1 MRNAL
6 DIRMVANRYA
16 AKLQL
21 CSPQDPASFSL
32 ARAVHGHMIASGFKP
47 RGHFLNRLLEVYC
60 KSSNLVYARQLF
72 DEIPSPDAIARTTLI
87 TAYSA
92 SGNLKLGREIFNG
105 TPLHLRDTVF
115 YNAMI
120 IGYSHNDDGYS
131 ALELFRAM
139 RRDDFRPDD
148 FTFTSVLS
156 ALVLVVDNEQQC
168 GQMHCAVV
176 KSGMG
181 CVSSSVLNA
190 LLSVYVKCASPLA
203 ISSSGMVSARKLFDE
218 MPRRDE
224 LTWTM
229 MITGYVRNDDL
240 NGAREVFDSMAEKL
254 GAAWNAMI
262 SGYVHHGCFQEALI
276 MFRKMRSLGIQH
288 DEVTYTTIISACAN
302 GGFFQQGKQVHAY
315 ILKNELN
322 PNHNFL
328 LSVSNALITL
338 YCKNDKVDEA
348 RKVFRQ
354 MPLRNTVTWNAILS
368 GYVNAGR
375 IEEAKSFFKEMPEKN
390 LLTLTVMI
398 SGLAQNGFGDE
409 GLKLFKQMRL
419 DGFEP
424 CDYAFTG
431 AITACSVLGALENG
445 RQLHAQLVHL
455 GYNSNLS
462 VGNALISMY
471 ARCGVLEAAESVFL
485 SMPFVDL
492 VSWNAMIAA
501 LGQHG
506 YGAKAIELFDQML
519 KNGVFPDRITFLTV
533 LTACCHAGLVEEGRH
548 YFSLMLENYGISPD
562 EDHYARMVD
571 LFCRAGMFSYAK
583 NIINTMPS
591 KPGAPVWEALLAGC
605 RIHSNLDLGIEAAEQ
620 LFELTP
626 HHDGTYVLLSNMYA
640 DVGRWNDVAKVR
652 KLMRDKGV
660 QKEPA
665 CSWIEV
671 ENEVHVFLVDDD
683 VHPEVVSVYRYLEEL
698 GLEMKKL
705 GYVPDTK
712 YVLHDMECEQ
722 KEHALS
728 THSEKVAVA
737 FGLMKLP
744 PGATVRVFKNLRI
757 CGDCHNAFKFMSKV
771 VKREIIVRDRKRSS
785 SGKGREG
792 GKPLF
797 PYDFPARNRTVW

>member
-1 MRNAL
+1 
-6 DIRMVANRYA
+6 MVANRYA

-92 SGNLKLGREIFNG
+92 SGNLKLGQEIFNG

-120 IGYSHNDDGYS
+120 IGYSHNDDGLS

-218 MPRRDE
+218 MPKRDE
-224 LTWTM
+224 LTWTT

-315 ILKNELN
+315 ILKNEPN
-322 PNHNFL
+322 PIHNFL

-348 RKVFRQ
+348 RKVFDQ
-354 MPLRNTVTWNAILS
+354 MSLRNTVTWNAILS

-375 IEEAKSFFKEMPEKN
+375 IEEAKSFFEEMPEKN

-471 ARCGVLEAAESVFL
+471 ARGGVLEAAESVFL

-492 VSWNAMIAA
+492 VSWNTMIAA

-548 YFSLMLENYGISPD
+548 YFSLMFENYGISPD

-626 HHDGTYVLLSNMYA
+626 QHDGTYVLLSNMYA

-771 VKREIIVRDRKRSS
+771 VKREIIVRDRKRFHHFNNGECSC
-785 SGKGREG
+785 GN
-792 GKPLF
+792 
-797 PYDFPARNRTVW
+797 YW

>member
-6 DIRMVANRYA
+6 DIRLVASRYA
-16 AKLQL
+16 EKLQL

-32 ARAVHGHMIASGFKP
+32 ARAVHAHMIASGFKP
-47 RGHFLNRLLEVYC
+47 RGHFLNRLLEMYC

-72 DEIPSPDAIARTTLI
+72 DEIPNPGAITRTTLI
-87 TAYSA
+87 TAYCA
-92 SGNLKLGREIFNG
+92 LGNLELGREVFNG
-105 TPLHLRDTVF
+105 TPLYMRDSVF

-120 IGYSHNDDGYS
+120 TGYSHNGDGHS

-176 KSGMG
+176 KTGMG

-190 LLSVYVKCASPLA
+190 LLSVYVKRASELG
-203 ISSSGMVSARKLFDE
+203 ISCSAMVSARKLFEE
-218 MPRRDE
+218 MPKRDE
-224 LTWTM
+224 LTWTT

-240 NGAREVFDSMAEKL
+240 NGAREVFDAMVEKL

-262 SGYVHHGCFQEALI
+262 SGYVHCGCFQEALI
-276 MFRKMRSLGIQH
+276 LCRKMCFLGIQY
-288 DEVTYTTIISACAN
+288 DDITYTTIISACAN
-302 GGFFQQGKQVHAY
+302 VGFFQMGKQVHAY

-322 PNHNFL
+322 PN
-328 LSVSNALITL
+328 
-338 YCKNDKVDEA
+338 
-348 RKVFRQ
+348 
-354 MPLRNTVTWNAILS
+354 
-368 GYVNAGR
+368 GR
-375 IEEAKSFFKEMPEKN
+375 TEEAKSFFEEMPEKN

-419 DGFEP
+419 DGFKP
-424 CDYAFTG
+424 CDFAFAG
-431 AITACSVLGALENG
+431 ALTACSVLGALENG

-455 GYNSNLS
+455 GYESSLS
-462 VGNALISMY
+462 VGNAMISMY
-471 ARCGVLEAAESVFL
+471 ARCGVVEAAESVFVT
-485 SMPFVDL
+485 MPSVDL
-492 VSWNAMIAA
+492 VSWNSMIAA

-506 YGAKAIELFDQML
+506 HGVKAIELFDQML
-519 KNGVFPDRITFLTV
+519 KEGVFPDRITFLTV
-533 LTACCHAGLVEEGRH
+533 LTACSHAGLVEEGRH
-548 YFSLMLENYGISPD
+548 YFNSMLESYGITPG

-571 LFCRAGMFSYAK
+571 LFCRAGMFSYAR
-583 NIINTMPS
+583 NVIDTMPS

-605 RIHSNLDLGIEAAEQ
+605 RIHGNVDLGIEAAEQ
-620 LFELTP
+620 LFQLMP
-626 HHDGTYVLLSNMYA
+626 QHDGAYVLLSNMYA

-652 KLMRDKGV
+652 KLMRDQAV
-660 QKEPA
+660 RKEPA

-671 ENEVHVFLVDDD
+671 ENKVHVFMVDDD
-683 VHPEVVSVYRYLEEL
+683 VHPEVLSVYRYLEQL

-705 GYVPDTK
+705 GYIPDTK
-712 YVLHDMECEQ
+712 FVLHDMEYEQ

-728 THSEKVAVA
+728 THSEKLAVG
-737 FGLMKLP
+737 FGIMKLP
-744 PGATVRVFKNLRI
+744 PGATVRVFKNIRI

-771 VKREIIVRDRKRSS
+771 ASREIIVRDRKRFHHFKNGECSC
-785 SGKGREG
+785 RD
-792 GKPLF
+792 
-797 PYDFPARNRTVW
+797 YW

>member
-6 DIRMVANRYA
+6 DIRLVANRYA
-16 AKLQL
+16 EKLQL

-32 ARAVHGHMIASGFKP
+32 ARAVHAHMIASGFKP
-47 RGHFLNRLLEVYC
+47 RGHFLNRLLEMYC

-72 DEIPSPDAIARTTLI
+72 DEIPNPGAITRTTLI
-87 TAYSA
+87 TAYCA
-92 SGNLKLGREIFNG
+92 LGNLELGREVFNG
-105 TPLHLRDTVF
+105 TPLYMRDSVF

-120 IGYSHNDDGYS
+120 TGYSHNGDGHS

-176 KSGMG
+176 KTGMG

-190 LLSVYVKCASPLA
+190 LLSVYVKRASELG
-203 ISSSGMVSARKLFDE
+203 ISCSAMVSARKLFEE
-218 MPRRDE
+218 MPKRDE
-224 LTWTM
+224 LTWTT

-240 NGAREVFDSMAEKL
+240 NGAREVFDAMVEKL

-262 SGYVHHGCFQEALI
+262 SGYVHCGCFQEALI
-276 MFRKMRSLGIQH
+276 LCRKMCFLGIQY
-288 DEVTYTTIISACAN
+288 DDITYTTIISACAN
-302 GGFFQQGKQVHAY
+302 VGFFQMGKQVHAY

-322 PNHNFL
+322 PNRR
-328 LSVSNALITL
+328 T
-338 YCKNDKVDEA
+338 
-348 RKVFRQ
+348 
-354 MPLRNTVTWNAILS
+354 
-368 GYVNAGR
+368 
-375 IEEAKSFFKEMPEKN
+375 EEAKSFFEEMPEKN

-419 DGFEP
+419 NGFKP
-424 CDYAFTG
+424 CDFAFAG
-431 AITACSVLGALENG
+431 ALTACSVLGALENG

-455 GYNSNLS
+455 GYESSLS
-462 VGNALISMY
+462 VGNAMISMY
-471 ARCGVLEAAESVFL
+471 ARCGVVEAAESVFVT
-485 SMPFVDL
+485 MPSVDL
-492 VSWNAMIAA
+492 VSWNSMIAA

-506 YGAKAIELFDQML
+506 HGVKAIELFDQML
-519 KNGVFPDRITFLTV
+519 KEGVFPDRITFLTV
-533 LTACCHAGLVEEGRH
+533 LTACSHAGLVEEGRH
-548 YFSLMLENYGISPD
+548 YFNSMLESYGITPG

-571 LFCRAGMFSYAK
+571 LFCRAGMFSYAR
-583 NIINTMPS
+583 NVIDTMPS

-605 RIHSNLDLGIEAAEQ
+605 RIHGNVDLGIEAAEQ
-620 LFELTP
+620 LFQLMP
-626 HHDGTYVLLSNMYA
+626 QHDGAYVLLSNMYA

-652 KLMRDKGV
+652 KLMRDQAV
-660 QKEPA
+660 RKEPA

-671 ENEVHVFLVDDD
+671 ENKVHVFMVDDD
-683 VHPEVVSVYRYLEEL
+683 VHPEVLSVYRYLEQL

-705 GYVPDTK
+705 GYIPDTK
-712 YVLHDMECEQ
+712 FVLHDMEYEQ

-728 THSEKVAVA
+728 THSEKLAVG
-737 FGLMKLP
+737 FGIMKLP
-744 PGATVRVFKNLRI
+744 PGATVRVFKNIRI

-771 VKREIIVRDRKRSS
+771 ASREIIVRDRKRFHHFKNGECSC
-785 SGKGREG
+785 RD
-792 GKPLF
+792 
-797 PYDFPARNRTVW
+797 YW

>member
-60 KSSNLVYARQLF
+60 KSSNVVYARQLF

-120 IGYSHNDDGYS
+120 IGYSHNDDGLS

-156 ALVLVVDNEQQC
+156 ALVLVVGNEQQC

-203 ISSSGMVSARKLFDE
+203 ISSSAMVSARKLFDE
-218 MPRRDE
+218 MPKRDE
-224 LTWTM
+224 LTWTT

-240 NGAREVFDSMAEKL
+240 NGAREVFESMAEKL

-288 DEVTYTTIISACAN
+288 DEVTYTTVISACAN
-302 GGFFQQGKQVHAY
+302 GGFFQQGKQSMRHGRFLIRCHLE
-315 ILKNELN
+315 IL
-322 PNHNFL
+322 L
-328 LSVSNALITL
+328 LGTQS
-338 YCKNDKVDEA
+338 Y
-348 RKVFRQ
+348 Q
-354 MPLRNTVTWNAILS
+354 
-368 GYVNAGR
+368 
-375 IEEAKSFFKEMPEKN
+375 
-390 LLTLTVMI
+390 
-398 SGLAQNGFGDE
+398 GLAQNGFGDE

-424 CDYAFTG
+424 CDYAYTG

-506 YGAKAIELFDQML
+506 YGAKAIQLFDQML

-548 YFSLMLENYGISPD
+548 YFSLMFENYGISPD

-626 HHDGTYVLLSNMYA
+626 QHDGTYVLLSNMYA

-652 KLMRDKGV
+652 KLMRDQGV

-771 VKREIIVRDRKRSS
+771 VKREIIVRDRKRFHHFKNGECSC
-785 SGKGREG
+785 GN
-792 GKPLF
+792 
-797 PYDFPARNRTVW
+797 YW

>member
-21 CSPQDPASFSL
+21 CSPQDPTSFSL

-120 IGYSHNDDGYS
+120 IGYSHNDDGLS

-218 MPRRDE
+218 MPKRDE
-224 LTWTM
+224 LTWTT

-262 SGYVHHGCFQEALI
+262 SGYVHHGCFLEALI

-348 RKVFRQ
+348 RKAFHQ

-375 IEEAKSFFKEMPEKN
+375 IEEAKSFFEEMPEKN

-506 YGAKAIELFDQML
+506 YGTKAIELFDQMS

-548 YFSLMLENYGISPD
+548 YFILMLENYGISPD

-626 HHDGTYVLLSNMYA
+626 QHDGTYVLLSNMYA

-771 VKREIIVRDRKRSS
+771 VKREIIVRDRKRFHHFNNGECSC
-785 SGKGREG
+785 GN
-792 GKPLF
+792 
-797 PYDFPARNRTVW
+797 YW

>member
-21 CSPQDPASFSL
+21 CSPQDPTSFSL

-120 IGYSHNDDGYS
+120 IGYSHNDDGLS

-218 MPRRDE
+218 MPKRDE
-224 LTWTM
+224 LTWTT

-262 SGYVHHGCFQEALI
+262 SGYVHHGCFLEALI

-302 GGFFQQGKQVHAY
+302 GGFFQQGKQSMRHGRLFIRCHLE
-315 ILKNELN
+315 IL
-322 PNHNFL
+322 L
-328 LSVSNALITL
+328 LGMQS
-338 YCKNDKVDEA
+338 Y
-348 RKVFRQ
+348 Q
-354 MPLRNTVTWNAILS
+354 
-368 GYVNAGR
+368 
-375 IEEAKSFFKEMPEKN
+375 
-390 LLTLTVMI
+390 
-398 SGLAQNGFGDE
+398 GLAQNGFGDE

-506 YGAKAIELFDQML
+506 YGTKAIELFDQMS

-548 YFSLMLENYGISPD
+548 YFILMLENYGISPD

-626 HHDGTYVLLSNMYA
+626 QHDGTYVLLSNMYA

-771 VKREIIVRDRKRSS
+771 VKREIIVRDRKRFHHFNNGECSC
-785 SGKGREG
+785 GN
-792 GKPLF
+792 
-797 PYDFPARNRTVW
+797 YW

>member
-60 KSSNLVYARQLF
+60 KSSNVVYARQLF

-120 IGYSHNDDGYS
+120 IGYSHNDDGLS

-156 ALVLVVDNEQQC
+156 ALVLVVGNEQQC

-203 ISSSGMVSARKLFDE
+203 ISSSAMVSARKLFDE
-218 MPRRDE
+218 MPKRDE
-224 LTWTM
+224 LTWTT

-240 NGAREVFDSMAEKL
+240 NGAREVFESMAEKL

-288 DEVTYTTIISACAN
+288 DEVTYTTVISACAN

-322 PNHNFL
+322 PNHNLL
-328 LSVSNALITL
+328 LSVNNALITL
-338 YCKNDKVDEA
+338 YCKNDIVDEA
-348 RKVFRQ
+348 RKVFDQ
-354 MPLRNTVTWNAILS
+354 MPLRNIVTWNAILS

-375 IEEAKSFFKEMPEKN
+375 IEEAKSFFEEMLEKN

-424 CDYAFTG
+424 CDYAYTG

-506 YGAKAIELFDQML
+506 YGAKAIQLFDQML

-548 YFSLMLENYGISPD
+548 YFSLMFENYGISPD

-626 HHDGTYVLLSNMYA
+626 QHDGTYVLLSNMYA

-652 KLMRDKGV
+652 KLMRDQGV

-771 VKREIIVRDRKRSS
+771 VKREIIVRDRKRFHHFKNGECSC
-785 SGKGREG
+785 GN
-792 GKPLF
+792 
-797 PYDFPARNRTVW
+797 YW

>member
-6 DIRMVANRYA
+6 DIRLVANRYA

-32 ARAVHGHMIASGFKP
+32 ARAVHAHMIASGFKP
-47 RGHFLNRLLEVYC
+47 RGHFLNRLLEMYC
-60 KSSNLVYARQLF
+60 KSSNVVYARQLF
-72 DEIPSPDAIARTTLI
+72 DEIPNPDAIARTTLI

-92 SGNLKLGREIFNG
+92 LGNLELGREIFNG
-105 TPLHLRDTVF
+105 TPLRMRDTVF

-120 IGYSHNDDGYS
+120 TAYSHNGDGYS

-139 RRDDFRPDD
+139 RRDDFQPDD

-168 GQMHCAVV
+168 GQLHCAVV
-176 KSGMG
+176 KTGMG

-190 LLSVYVKCASPLA
+190 LLSVYVKCASPLP
-203 ISSSGMVSARKLFDE
+203 ISSSAMVSARKLFDE
-218 MPRRDE
+218 MPKRDE
-224 LTWTM
+224 LTWTT

-240 NGAREVFDSMAEKL
+240 NGGREVFDAMAGKH
-254 GAAWNAMI
+254 GPSWNAMI
-262 SGYVHHGCFQEALI
+262 SGYVHYGCFHEALI
-276 MFRKMRSLGIQH
+276 MSRKMRFLGIQY
-288 DEVTYTTIISACAN
+288 DDVTYTTIISACAN
-302 GGFFQQGKQVHAY
+302 GGFFEMGKQVHAY

-322 PNHNFL
+322 PNHYFW
-328 LSVSNALITL
+328 LSVNNALITL

-348 RKVFRQ
+348 RKIFYE
-354 MPLRNTVTWNAILS
+354 MPVRNIITWNAILS

-375 IEEAKSFFKEMPEKN
+375 MVEAKSFFEEMPDKN

-424 CDYAFTG
+424 CDYAFAG
-431 AITACSVLGALENG
+431 ALTACSVLGALENG

-455 GYNSNLS
+455 GYESSLS
-462 VGNALISMY
+462 VGNAMISMY
-471 ARCGVLEAAESVFL
+471 ARCGVVEAAESVFVT
-485 SMPFVDL
+485 MPSVDL

-506 YGAKAIELFDQML
+506 HGVKAIELFDQML
-519 KNGVFPDRITFLTV
+519 EKGVFPDRITFLTV
-533 LTACCHAGLVEEGRH
+533 LTACSHAGLVEEGRH
-548 YFSLMLENYGISPD
+548 YFNSMLEIYGITPG

-583 NIINTMPS
+583 NVIDTMPS

-605 RIHSNLDLGIEAAEQ
+605 RIHGNMDLGIEAAEQ
-620 LFELTP
+620 LFELMP
-626 HHDGTYVLLSNMYA
+626 QHDGTYVLLSNMYA

-652 KLMRDKGV
+652 KLMRDQAVK
-660 QKEPA
+660 KEPA

-671 ENEVHVFLVDDD
+671 ENKVHVFMVDDD
-683 VHPEVVSVYRYLEEL
+683 VHPEVLSVYRYLEHL
-698 GLEMKKL
+698 GPEMKIL
-705 GYVPDTK
+705 GYIPDTK
-712 YVLHDMECEQ
+712 FVLHDMEYEQ

-728 THSEKVAVA
+728 THSEKLAVG
-737 FGLMKLP
+737 FGIMKLP

-771 VKREIIVRDRKRSS
+771 AKREIIVRDRKRFHHFKNGECSC
-785 SGKGREG
+785 GN
-792 GKPLF
+792 
-797 PYDFPARNRTVW
+797 YW

>member
-1 MRNAL
+1 
-6 DIRMVANRYA
+6 MVANRYA

-771 VKREIIVRDRKRSS
+771 VKREIIVRDRKRFHHFNNGECSC
-785 SGKGREG
+785 GN
-792 GKPLF
+792 
-797 PYDFPARNRTVW
+797 YW